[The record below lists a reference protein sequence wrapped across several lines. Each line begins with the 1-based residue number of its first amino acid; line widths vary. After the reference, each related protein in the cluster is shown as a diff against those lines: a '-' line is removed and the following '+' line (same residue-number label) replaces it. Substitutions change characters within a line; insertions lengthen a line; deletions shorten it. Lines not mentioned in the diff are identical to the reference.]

1 MRQPNAGE
9 WISVNGT
16 TEAALASLPSGQGF
30 FVEGKE
36 GTNTITLKFTTDMQ
50 TSLHTSGTLLRAPA
64 IGRTEAPMLRIRA
77 SRSGQGSEALVVKDT
92 TAVNG
97 YEAAEDMQLLLD
109 NSLQEIPMVYTLA
122 GNRTS
127 TINRR
132 RSLWR
137 VPLGVLS
144 NSEEPVQ
151 LTFSGMRSFGE
162 TLSLLDSQTGA
173 VTPLRGN
180 GNADCVK
187 VEVPG
192 VTTGRY
198 FILSSERPA
207 LEDEQNFTQPLI
219 QADNGSVTISSSAA
233 HVLTYVRI
241 VAADGRT
248 VYKLTPY
255 VSRLSLK
262 LPTGVYVV
270 EARTD
275 EGESVG
281 KVSL

>member
-1 MRQPNAGE
+1 M
-9 WISVNGT
+9 
-16 TEAALASLPSGQGF
+16 
-30 FVEGKE
+30 
-36 GTNTITLKFTTDMQ
+36 
-50 TSLHTSGTLLRAPA
+50 
-64 IGRTEAPMLRIRA
+64 
-77 SRSGQGSEALVVKDT
+77 
-92 TAVNG
+92 
-97 YEAAEDMQLLLD
+97 
-109 NSLQEIPMVYTLA
+109 
-122 GNRTS
+122 
-127 TINRR
+127 
-132 RSLWR
+132 
-137 VPLGVLS
+137 
-144 NSEEPVQ
+144 
-151 LTFSGMRSFGE
+151 
-162 TLSLLDSQTGA
+162 
-173 VTPLRGN
+173 
-180 GNADCVK
+180 
-187 VEVPG
+187 
-192 VTTGRY
+192 TTGRY

-207 LEDEQNFTQPLI
+207 LEDEQDFTQPLI